1 MRWTASVAPAHKFLH
16 PPCAGKF
23 RRASIL
29 LEYQTDQS
37 RPPATRSPAR
47 PSPPVAAAVSTAPLT
62 ARAADIRVHLITA
75 RQAGLVIR
83 RPRRQP
89 DMVMCRAHYYPP
101 PAIVVAP
108 EPYYVPRP
116 VYVYPRYGAYPR
128 YPVHAYGPYVA
139 RSYGHYRGWG
149 PGRRW

>member
-1 MRWTASVAPAHKFLH
+1 MTPFAYP
-16 PPCAGKF
+16 
-23 RRASIL
+23 
-29 LEYQTDQS
+29 T
-37 RPPATRSPAR
+37 
-47 PSPPVAAAVSTAPLT
+47 VAALVTSVVLSSTVLA
-62 ARAADIRVHLITA
+62 ARAADIPRGPYYGAPGEIEVYPPAPPPA
-75 RQAGLVIR
+75 RYGYVPAPQA
-83 RPRRQP
+83 
-89 DMVMCRAHYYPP
+89 YYPP

-128 YPVHAYGPYVA
+128 YPVHAYGPYAA